1 MLRYLLAKEFKQL
14 FRNTFLPKLFLFM
27 PLMMVLVFPHAANQ
41 EVRHLSVVVV
51 DHAGGVLSR
60 RLVEKV
66 RATPQFDLRAAV
78 PSFAHALRLVE
89 EGDADLILEIPRGF
103 EREVREGRAVVA
115 VAANAVNGTKAG
127 LGMGYCSQVVA
138 DFGQR
143 LVAEGKVRAADTPIG
158 ASTDPATAV
167 QQRPLTLAPRY
178 LFNPTLDYKH
188 YMIPAIIAMLL
199 VLVVGFLPTFNIV
212 GEKERGTMEQ
222 INVSP
227 IRPSTFVLSKLIP
240 YWCVGL
246 FLLVYALLLA
256 GVCYGLWPQ
265 GSVAALFLFAM
276 LFILI
281 VSSLA
286 LVVSCHSDT
295 MQSAAMLMYFF
306 LILFILMSGL
316 LTPVASMPDWAQW
329 VAAVNPF
336 RYFME
341 AMRSLYLKGASPADL
356 RLPLAA
362 LATMAAASGTWAA
375 LSYRKQG

>member
-1 MLRYLLAKEFKQL
+1 
-14 FRNTFLPKLFLFM
+14 
-27 PLMMVLVFPHAANQ
+27 
-41 EVRHLSVVVV
+41 
-51 DHAGGVLSR
+51 
-60 RLVEKV
+60 
-66 RATPQFDLRAAV
+66 
-78 PSFAHALRLVE
+78 
-89 EGDADLILEIPRGF
+89 
-103 EREVREGRAVVA
+103 
-115 VAANAVNGTKAG
+115 
-127 LGMGYCSQVVA
+127 
-138 DFGQR
+138 
-143 LVAEGKVRAADTPIG
+143 
-158 ASTDPATAV
+158 
-167 QQRPLTLAPRY
+167 
-178 LFNPTLDYKH
+178 
-188 YMIPAIIAMLL
+188 MIPAIIAMLL

-362 LATMAAASGTWAA
+362 LATMAVASGTWAA